1 MTVITYASKSAFKN
15 LCLNFVL
22 HNYHMRMGR
31 ESSKQARYPIRLI
44 LRLKRDRLSQLPD
57 TLICHILSHLP
68 IKETVTTSVLST
80 RWKNL
85 WLKVPSLELIFSI
98 FPNFNAFKSFGDS
111 FFDSNRV
118 SSINNLK
125 LYFDEHDA
133 SYLTSWINAFVTRN
147 IQRLYVRR
155 VRGNYFHE
163 LPLSLYVCDTLVSLK
178 LFHLTLVNPEFVSL
192 PCLKIM
198 HLNYVWF
205 PNDATFERLVASCP
219 VLEDLKIDVL
229 WNDGRVYRVQS
240 RSLKRL
246 RLLRSSSMVFDSVPG
261 VVIDAPLLCYLR
273 ISDHVSETYIV
284 SNLKSNAK
292 LDIHLDF
299 GSEDCGETSVSSR
312 RSHIRSFLPAISKV
326 MDLTISENIFKVIHH
341 YSNLAPLPQFDNMSR
356 LHVTLR
362 VSELKWL
369 PNFLECCPNLKSLIV
384 AFNGDFE
391 KMGSEEMNQISFLL
405 GMTRIV
411 DMTIFMYTSKVIRH
425 YSLLEPLPQ
434 FGYMFGY
441 MSHMHVTLSMSLIK
455 WLPIFLESCPK
466 LKSLVLVFLGCEK
479 INQLS
484 FSSVNPKCLL
494 SSLEFVELD
503 AQIMGFDEE
512 LLNLAK
518 YFLENSSILQ
528 KITVHRNIHGST
540 YEGLISKFRRRSRLC
555 QVILI

>member
-1 MTVITYASKSAFKN
+1 M
-15 LCLNFVL
+15 
-22 HNYHMRMGR
+22 MGR

-44 LRLKRDRLSQLPD
+44 LRLNRDRLSQLPD
-57 TLICHILSHLP
+57 PLICQILSHLP

-98 FPNFNAFKSFGDS
+98 FPNFIAFKSFGDR

-118 SSINNLK
+118 SSIHNLK

-133 SYLTSWINAFVTRN
+133 SYLTSWIDAFVTRN

-178 LFHLTLVNPEFVSL
+178 LFHLTLVNPKFVSL

-205 PNDATFERLVASCP
+205 PNDSTFERLVASCP

-273 ISDHVSETYIV
+273 ISDRVSETYIV
-284 SNLKSNAK
+284 NNLESNAK

-299 GSEDCGETSVSSR
+299 GSEDFGETSVSW
-312 RSHIRSFLPAISKV
+312 RSFLPAISKV
-326 MDLTISENIFKVIHH
+326 MDLTICENNFKVIHH
-341 YSNLAPLPQFDNMSR
+341 YSNLVRLPQFDNMSR

-411 DMTIFMYTSKVIRH
+411 DMTIFMYTSKV
-425 YSLLEPLPQ
+425 
-434 FGYMFGY
+434 F
-441 MSHMHVTLSMSLIK
+441 LS
-455 WLPIFLESCPK
+455 
-466 LKSLVLVFLGCEK
+466 CEK

-518 YFLENSSILQ
+518 YFLENSSSLQ
-528 KITVHRNIHGST
+528 KITVHRNMHGST